1 MFTLRTGAPSSTS
14 WFSSKNVNSGNPL
27 QVGSSL
33 TRNGQR
39 VEGKETTLLI
49 KRVELHD
56 AEHGEAW
63 HAALAPA
70 AGFSRQIKR
79 FRSLRISS
87 SGQLSSVELST
98 HRSIVRRIAGY

>member
-14 WFSSKNVNSGNPL
+14 WVSSKSVNAGNPR
-27 QVGSSL
+27 QVGCSL
-33 TRNGQR
+33 IRNGQR
-39 VEGKETTLLI
+39 LEGKNTTLLI
-49 KRVELHD
+49 RRVDLHD

-63 HAALAPA
+63 HAALAPT

-79 FRSLRISS
+79 FRSLRVSS

-98 HRSIVRRIAGY
+98 HSSIVRQIAGY